1 MGRRQAVSHRVLVPA
16 FVGSNPTAPI
26 FMKYKVNDIVLVESA
41 AGPSVHVK
49 LQKRV
54 EKVCKGRIDGA
65 PGWEALLLY
74 EKEIEK
80 LREAGVPYPKEGEHQ
95 VWVFDEDIIKKKNKK
110 RKVR

>member
-16 FVGSNPTAPI
+16 FVGSNPTAPT
-26 FMKYKVNDIVLVESA
+26 FMNYKVNDIVLVNSI
-41 AGPSVHVK
+41 AGPHVHVK

-54 EKVCKGRIDGA
+54 KKVSKGHVDGA
-65 PGWEALLLY
+65 DGWEAVLVY

-80 LREAGVPYPKEGEHQ
+80 LREAGVPYSKEGEHQ